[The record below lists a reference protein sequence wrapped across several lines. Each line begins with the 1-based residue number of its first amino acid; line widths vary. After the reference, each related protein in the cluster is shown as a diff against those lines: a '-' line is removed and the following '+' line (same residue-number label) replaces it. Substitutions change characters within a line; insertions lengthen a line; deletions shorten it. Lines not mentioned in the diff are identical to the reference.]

1 MNAHRGLSPVQSCV
15 WTHVS
20 KEPHIV
26 GPHHA
31 DRSVCDLQDTE
42 DARLAVQQVRSHAP
56 GRGGERLASRR
67 PYTCTL
73 AELAMRGLH
82 VHRPMIGAFLVNSF
96 RR

>member
-1 MNAHRGLSPVQSCV
+1 MLSVPVILVWSALEACERGTGVVQGGLSPVQGCV

-42 DARLAVQQVRSHAP
+42 DARLADQQVRSHAP
-56 GRGGERLASRR
+56 GRGGERLARRR
-67 PYTCTL
+67 P
-73 AELAMRGLH
+73 
-82 VHRPMIGAFLVNSF
+82 
-96 RR
+96 